1 MSFDAI
7 RWALAQA
14 GLKSSAKFVLVAMA
28 DCVNSE
34 DGPEMLC
41 WPSAQHLIDITGQDR
56 KTILESVKR
65 LRELGYIEDT
75 GGRKGV
81 TGQVAVYKLQTPEG
95 MPLIAGETHYTYRLT
110 DPKTGQF
117 YIGVRTCFGNP
128 ELDTAYRGSGRW
140 CQVNRLTGVPVD
152 KIILGTFP
160 DRGTADMAERLAI
173 AAAKSDPLCMNLLVM
188 RSKEPENGTVQRN
201 PVFPTKEPEIPT
213 EPTRISPVTD
223 PKAVPGTRKD
233 PGIEARKEPGEDPR
247 LSTVPKNHLV
257 DYLKVRKAKKAG
269 EFTSTAIDG
278 MEREAGKAG
287 LSLADA
293 VRVCA
298 ELGWQGFNA
307 GWYEQR
313 MARNRPTQP
322 TETPYQRSMREKWET
337 ATGRNRP
344 SQGDLIDVTPVALGG

>member
-41 WPSAQHLIDITGQDR
+41 WPSYRHLTERTGQDL
-56 KTILESVKR
+56 KTVESGMKR
-65 LRELGYIEDT
+65 LRESGLIEDT
-75 GGRKGV
+75 GERQGR
-81 TGQVAVYKLQTPEG
+81 TGSVVV
-95 MPLIAGETHYTYRLT
+95 YRLRDT
-110 DPKTGQF
+110 KNGVALPRPDPRQKPATGTKNGGTLPATNPTVVATSNPVFGATSLNDSDPGFPASAPVFPVKRPQISTEATPKTG
-117 YIGVRTCFGNP
+117 GGTSNRT
-128 ELDTAYRGSGRW
+128 S
-140 CQVNRLTGVPVD
+140 
-152 KIILGTFP
+152 
-160 DRGTADMAERLAI
+160 
-173 AAAKSDPLCMNLLVM
+173 
-188 RSKEPENGTVQRN
+188 NG
-201 PVFPTKEPEIPT
+201 I
-213 EPTRISPVTD
+213 
-223 PKAVPGTRKD
+223 
-233 PGIEARKEPGEDPR
+233 RKEPGVDPR
-247 LSTVPKNHLV
+247 LSAVPTNFLV